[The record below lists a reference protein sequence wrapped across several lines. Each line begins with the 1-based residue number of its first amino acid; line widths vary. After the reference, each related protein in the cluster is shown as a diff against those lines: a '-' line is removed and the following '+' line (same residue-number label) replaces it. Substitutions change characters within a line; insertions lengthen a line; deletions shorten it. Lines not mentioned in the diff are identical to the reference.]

1 MAFYKNHRLTSKRG
15 ALKAALGQI
24 PNPLLD
30 GLYTR
35 YTEDQ
40 LTSTKEDAKK
50 KYLPP
55 PCKDLSNVRSVCTEK
70 CQDKILCFL
79 FVLCLILDDFTL
91 DVTLL
96 AHDLQL
102 KPNKYAPLLL
112 HS

>member
-1 MAFYKNHRLTSKRG
+1 MIFYASLLMAFYKNHRLTSKRG

-50 KYLPP
+50 KYLLPP
-55 PCKDLSNVRSVCTEK
+55 
-70 CQDKILCFL
+70 
-79 FVLCLILDDFTL
+79 
-91 DVTLL
+91 
-96 AHDLQL
+96 
-102 KPNKYAPLLL
+102 YL
-112 HS
+112 HLRIK

>member
-1 MAFYKNHRLTSKRG
+1 MAFYKNNRLASKRS
-15 ALKAALGQI
+15 ALKAALGPI

-50 KYLPP
+50 KYT
-55 PCKDLSNVRSVCTEK
+55 LSKQSADIRSVCTGK

-79 FVLCLILDDFTL
+79 FVLSLILDDFTL
-91 DVTLL
+91 DVTLM

-102 KPNKYAPLLL
+102 KPNKYIVTRL
-112 HS
+112 HG